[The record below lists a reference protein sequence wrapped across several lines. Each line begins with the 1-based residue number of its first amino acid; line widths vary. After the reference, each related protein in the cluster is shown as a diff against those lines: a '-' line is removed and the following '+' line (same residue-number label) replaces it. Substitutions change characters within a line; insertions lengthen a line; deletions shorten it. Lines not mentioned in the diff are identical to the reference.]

1 MDRGGRSESC
11 DAQAGVICRGY
22 VGILSSVRHKNRKAR
37 WHRGVIDF
45 VLDLQL
51 QIRDSFF
58 VYNQRPMNMYHIA
71 DEMLAFQT
79 NMIHVHGAGK
89 TRSVSDR
96 PQ

>member
-22 VGILSSVRHKNRKAR
+22 VGILSRVRHKNRKAR

-58 VYNQRPMNMYHIA
+58 IFSKMRNGEHSEFAGA
-71 DEMLAFQT
+71 DRTQIMKCLHFVIVKEV
-79 NMIHVHGAGK
+79 I
-89 TRSVSDR
+89 
-96 PQ
+96 